1 MSKCTIC
8 GGSFPTTQFV
18 CEYCGHVETQRVKKI
33 DVNTVKEISF
43 QDSMKLIHENL
54 NALQQIHRPDVSEG
68 VIAVLRI
75 YVAILTFGIV
85 LLFWKKPEKRFN
97 KKEYNKL
104 KAIVKRNI
112 ELLKLSAKG
121 SDQLQERIMVV
132 EDDLKDVDQKIKTS
146 IRTKQIVTSIVI
158 IFLIG
163 LGYFNKDDDQE
174 AGIEV
179 IPISNKVEGGL
190 SEKLEID
197 IDKYSVFYTLND
209 EKNIDKLKISL
220 KLEVIGKHKFAKNE
234 ILNISMFLKNTKGD
248 NLANFSESKLNKE
261 NTDKIKRALKLGSKR
276 KIPLTFYFKP
286 QKEINQAPNNL
297 EKFSITA
304 IIDTVG
310 VK

>member
-1 MSKCTIC
+1 MSKCTVC

-43 QDSMKLIHENL
+43 QDSMNLIHENL

-197 IDKYSVFYTLND
+197 IDKYPVFYTMNA